1 MVRYDG
7 EHIDVVTSFNTAPAG
22 RQPRKNAH
30 DYKTLALPPPPS
42 TQHARVS
49 DPAVRRS
56 TRTVA
61 IKAREEFERRVR
73 RCNIILLKYLF
84 MRKEFDI
91 LDGRAAKAR

>member
-22 RQPRKNAH
+22 RKPRRDARV
-30 DYKTLALPPPPS
+30 YRTLALQPPS

-49 DPAVRRS
+49 DPAVRRKS

-61 IKAREEFERRVR
+61 IKARVEFERRVVDA
-73 RCNIILLKYLF
+73 ILLLKYLF
-84 MRKEFDI
+84 MRK
-91 LDGRAAKAR
+91 